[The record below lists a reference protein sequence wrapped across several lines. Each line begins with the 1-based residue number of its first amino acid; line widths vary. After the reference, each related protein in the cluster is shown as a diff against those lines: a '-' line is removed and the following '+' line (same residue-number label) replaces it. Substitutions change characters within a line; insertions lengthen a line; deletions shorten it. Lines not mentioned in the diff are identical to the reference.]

1 MIEITENRPEMNK
14 IIFEMRS
21 VEEKRV
27 KKYTTKSMY
36 DPIIDQFLESGEKLV
51 EVMVEDKNAGYVAGQ
66 LKKRIETR
74 ELEIEASAA
83 QGFVYLEMKPTESA

>member
-1 MIEITENRPEMNK
+1 MIGITENRTKMNK

-21 VEEKRV
+21 VEEKRE
-27 KKYTTKSMY
+27 KKYTTTSMY
-36 DPIIDQFLESGEKLV
+36 DPIIDQFLKSGEKLV
-51 EVMVEDKNAGYVAGQ
+51 EVTVEDKKAGYVAGQ

-83 QGFVYLEMKPTESA
+83 QGFIYLEMKS